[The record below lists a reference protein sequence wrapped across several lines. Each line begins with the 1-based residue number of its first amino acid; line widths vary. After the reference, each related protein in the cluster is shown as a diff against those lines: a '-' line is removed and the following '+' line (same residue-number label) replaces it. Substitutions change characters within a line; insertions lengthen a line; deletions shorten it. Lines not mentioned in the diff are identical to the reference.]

1 MFYDELIYSSF
12 GVSDLHPLEKVY
24 RNIDEN
30 INAHIK
36 RLQEF
41 VRQPSISPTGE
52 GVEECAG
59 LLKDY
64 FKELGCKEARL
75 VPQKKSPVVYAEYD
89 AGAEKTVIIYM
100 MYDVQPAE
108 DVELWKVP
116 PFEGKIVEMAPFR
129 KVLMARGATNTK
141 GPLVAFV
148 NAMQAARDADEL
160 PVNLIFVAEGEEEEG
175 SISMPKFVR
184 EYADKLKG
192 ADTVF
197 FPASC
202 QDENGLAEPGL
213 GSEGIIYIELETSGK
228 HWGRGPTEFGVHG
241 ALKLIID
248 SPAWR
253 HIKMLSSL
261 VSKDGNKVMIK
272 GWYDDIKVPTKQDLK
287 LLRNGYRKSAPAIKV
302 FDPELIKKSLKIKT
316 FIDDVTD
323 KEEIIRRFSFGT
335 SFNLDGIWGGW
346 IGPGSKTFV
355 PHIVTSK
362 HNIRF
367 VPNQRL
373 SDLYRKIR
381 AHLNEKGFKD
391 VKIRDM
397 GSYPWALVSH
407 KSAIAEA
414 AYAMFEQF
422 KVKYAIYPPVASTQK
437 FRPAWP
443 AYVFAGE
450 PLKLPIIGAALGH
463 GGRAHSPNEYYVIE
477 GANGRYGRVYG
488 LAGAE
493 KSMATILYNY
503 AGMKPSRIP
512 TRLFLEGK

>member
-1 MFYDELIYSSF
+1 
-12 GVSDLHPLEKVY
+12 LEKVY

-30 INAHIK
+30 IEAHIK

-41 VRQPSISPTGE
+41 IRQPSISQTGE
-52 GVEECAG
+52 GIKECAE
-59 LLKDY
+59 LLKSY
-64 FKELGCKEARL
+64 FKELGCKETRL
-75 VPQKKSPVVYAEYD
+75 VPQTYSPVVYAEYD
-89 AGAEKTVIIYM
+89 AGADKTVIIYM

-116 PFEGKIVEMAPFR
+116 PFEARIVEMAPFK
-129 KVLMARGATNTK
+129 KVLMARGASNTK
-141 GPLVAFV
+141 GPLVAFLNV
-148 NAMQAARDADEL
+148 MEAMRDADEL
-160 PVNLIFVAEGEEEEG
+160 PVNLIFVAEGEEER
-175 SISMPKFVR
+175 SSVSMPKFIR
-184 EYADKLKG
+184 EYTTKLKR
-192 ADTVF
+192 ADAVF

-202 QDENGLAEPGL
+202 QDQNGLAEPSL
-213 GSEGIIYIELETSGK
+213 GSEGILYIELKTSGAY
-228 HWGRGPTEFGVHG
+228 WGRGPTKFGVHG

-261 VSKDGNKVMIK
+261 VSEDGNKIMIG
-272 GWYDDIKVPTKQDLK
+272 GWYDDIKVPTKQDVK
-287 LLRNGYRKSAPAIKV
+287 LLRKGYRKSTPAVKV
-302 FDPELIKKSLKIKT
+302 FDPELIKRTLKIKT

-323 KEEIIRRFSFGT
+323 KEEIIKRLSFGT

-346 IGPGSKTFV
+346 TGPGSKTFV
-355 PHIVTSK
+355 PHMVTSK

-367 VPNQRL
+367 VPNQKL
-373 SDLYRKIR
+373 NDLYRKVR
-381 AHLNEKGFKD
+381 AHLNEKGYKD
-391 VKIRDM
+391 VKLRKL
-397 GSYPWALVSH
+397 GGYPWALVSH

-414 AYAMFEQF
+414 TYAMFEQF
-422 KVKYAIYPPVASTQK
+422 KVKYAIYPPVASML
-437 FRPAWP
+437 RLSPAWP

-477 GANGRYGRVYG
+477 GANGRHGRVYG

-503 AGMKPSRIP
+503 AGKKPGKIP
-512 TRLFLEGK
+512 TKLFLEGK

>member
-1 MFYDELIYSSF
+1 MTNSSISLF
-12 GVSDLHPLEKVY
+12 GVSDLNSLEKVY
-24 RNIDEN
+24 RKIDEN

-41 VRQPSISPTGE
+41 VRQRSISPTGE
-52 GVEECAG
+52 GVEKCAR

-116 PFEGKIVEMAPFR
+116 PFEGRVVEMAPFK
-129 KVLMARGATNTK
+129 KVLMARGATNSK
-141 GPLVAFV
+141 GPLVAFI
-148 NAMQAARDADEL
+148 NAMEAVRDADEL
-160 PVNLIFVAEGEEEEG
+160 PANLIFVAEGEEEEG
-175 SISMPKFVR
+175 SISMPKFVQ
-184 EYADKLKG
+184 EYSGKLKK

-202 QDENGLAEPGL
+202 QDENGLAEPAL

-261 VSKDGNKVMIK
+261 VSEDGNKINVK
-272 GWYDDIKVPTKQDLK
+272 GWYDDIKVPTRQDLK
-287 LLRNGYRKSAPAIKV
+287 LLKKGYRKSTPAVKV
-302 FDPELIKKSLKIKT
+302 FDPDLIKKQLKIKT

-323 KEEIIRRFSFGT
+323 KEEVIKRLYFGT

-355 PHIVTSK
+355 PHKITSK

-367 VPNQRL
+367 VPNQRQR
-373 SDLYRKIR
+373 DLFRRIR
-381 AHLNEKGFKD
+381 AHLNEKGYND

-414 AYAMFEQF
+414 TYSMFEQF
-422 KVKYAIYPPVASTQK
+422 KVKYAIYPPVASTQR
-437 FRPAWP
+437 FSPAWP

-450 PLKLPIIGAALGH
+450 PLNLPIIGAALGH

-477 GANGRYGRVYG
+477 GVNGRHGRVYG

-503 AGMKPSRIP
+503 AGKKKGRIP
-512 TRLFLEGK
+512 THLYLEGK

>member
-1 MFYDELIYSSF
+1 VL
-12 GVSDLHPLEKVY
+12 DLHQLEKVY

-30 INAHIK
+30 IEAHIK
-36 RLQEF
+36 RLREF
-41 VRQPSISPTGE
+41 VRQRSISQTGE
-52 GVEECAG
+52 GVKECAE
-59 LLKDY
+59 LLKGY

-75 VPQKKSPVVYAEYD
+75 VPQKYSPVVYAEYD

-116 PFEGKIVEMAPFR
+116 PFEAKIVEMAPFK
-129 KVLMARGATNTK
+129 KVLMARGASNTK
-141 GPLVAFV
+141 GPLVAFT
-148 NAMQAARDADEL
+148 NAMEAMRDADEL
-160 PVNLIFVAEGEEEEG
+160 PVNLIFVAEGEEERG
-175 SISMPKFVR
+175 SVSMPKFVR
-184 EYADKLKG
+184 EYANKLKR
-192 ADTVF
+192 ADAAF

-202 QDENGLAEPGL
+202 QDQNGLAEAAL
-213 GSEGIIYIELETSGK
+213 GSEGILYIELETSGAY
-228 HWGRGPTEFGVHG
+228 WGRGPTKFGVHG
-241 ALKLIID
+241 ALKLLID

-261 VSKDGNKVMIK
+261 ISEDGNKIMIK
-272 GWYDDIKVPTKQDLK
+272 GWYDDIKVPTKKDLR
-287 LLRNGYRKSAPAIKV
+287 LLRKGYRKSTPAVKV
-302 FDPELIKKSLKIKT
+302 FDPELIKQTLKIKT
-316 FIDDVTD
+316 FIDDAAD
-323 KEEIIRRFSFGT
+323 KEEIIKRLSFGT

-346 IGPGSKTFV
+346 TGPGSKTFV
-355 PHIVTSK
+355 PHMVTSK

-367 VPNQRL
+367 VPNQKL

-381 AHLNEKGFKD
+381 AHLDEKGYKD
-391 VKIRDM
+391 VRLRKVD
-397 GSYPWALVSH
+397 GYPWALVSH

-414 AYAMFEQF
+414 TYAMFEQF

-437 FRPAWP
+437 FHPAWP
-443 AYVFAGE
+443 AYVFTGR

-503 AGMKPSRIP
+503 VGKKLGRIP
-512 TRLFLEGK
+512 TKLFLEGK

>member
-1 MFYDELIYSSF
+1 ML
-12 GVSDLHPLEKVY
+12 VWRLDLHPLEKVY

-30 INAHIK
+30 IGAHIK
-36 RLQEF
+36 RLQGF
-41 VRQPSISPTGE
+41 IRQPSISQTGE
-52 GVEECAG
+52 GVKECAE
-59 LLKDY
+59 LLKGY
-64 FKELGCKEARL
+64 LRELGCKEARL
-75 VPQKKSPVVYAEYD
+75 VPQTYSPLVYAEYD

-116 PFEGKIVEMAPFR
+116 PFEAKIVEMAPFK

-141 GPLVAFV
+141 GPLVAFL
-148 NAMQAARDADEL
+148 NAMEAMRDAAEL
-160 PVNLIFVAEGEEEEG
+160 PVNLIFVAEGEEERG
-175 SISMPKFVR
+175 SVSMPKFVR
-184 EYADKLKG
+184 EYTNKLKR
-192 ADTVF
+192 ADAVF

-202 QDENGLAEPGL
+202 QDQNGLAEPAF
-213 GSEGIIYIELETSGK
+213 GSEGILYIELETSGAY
-228 HWGRGPTEFGVHG
+228 WGRGPTKFGVHG

-261 VSKDGNKVMIK
+261 ISEDGNKIMIK

-287 LLRNGYRKSAPAIKV
+287 LLKKGYRKSTPAVKV
-302 FDPELIKKSLKIKT
+302 FDPELIKQTLKIKT
-316 FIDDVTD
+316 FIDDVAD

-346 IGPGSKTFV
+346 TGPGSKTFV
-355 PHIVTSK
+355 PHMVTSK

-367 VPNQRL
+367 VPNQKL
-373 SDLYRKIR
+373 NDLFRKIR
-381 AHLNEKGFKD
+381 AHLDEKGYKD
-391 VKIRDM
+391 VKLRKVD
-397 GSYPWALVSH
+397 GYPWALVSH

-437 FRPAWP
+437 FSPAWP
-443 AYVFAGE
+443 AYVFAGK

-463 GGRAHSPNEYYVIE
+463 GARAHSPNEYFVIE

-503 AGMKPSRIP
+503 AGKKPGKIS
-512 TRLFLEGK
+512 TKLFREGK